1 MTIFYYGILSNTD
14 DGLELRAMTTRL
26 HYTIKPSWTWTQTQ
40 QLASASSTSF
50 CRSKSLHPSL
60 GGILIFHYVF
70 HETYNK
76 VYTMKGNAHCKIYI
90 VGKVLIYVFVPRHR
104 KNYTVFAESTI
115 SSRNLWQLIASL
127 LQTLPWFLWHCS
139 RCNGRKCWPN
149 FQAPITGLWV
159 LKLKLNLLIL
169 WPWSI
174 RSWEWV
180 VVSLLWYLTSISCK
194 YWMNLFESKICHW
207 APNPNQGT
215 WLYSYVLYIVLCST
229 AWWVF
234 FCYRIY
240 MTFWMLPSWCKPPQR
255 YIYTDLFCWFQVWKK
270 KEINSRSRGKYIFAS
285 VCVCV
290 FVFCEHD
297 T

>member
-1 MTIFYYGILSNTD
+1 
-14 DGLELRAMTTRL
+14 
-26 HYTIKPSWTWTQTQ
+26 
-40 QLASASSTSF
+40 
-50 CRSKSLHPSL
+50 
-60 GGILIFHYVF
+60 
-70 HETYNK
+70 
-76 VYTMKGNAHCKIYI
+76 
-90 VGKVLIYVFVPRHR
+90 VGKVLIYVSVPRHR
-104 KNYTVFAESTI
+104 KTYTVFAESTI

-194 YWMNLFESKICHW
+194 YWMNLFESKICYW

-215 WLYSYVLYIVLCST
+215 WLYSYVLDIVLCST
-229 AWWVF
+229 TRWVF
-234 FCYRIY
+234 LGVFFAIGFIWLFGCYHLDANLHGGIY
-240 MTFWMLPSWCKPPQR
+240 ILIYFAGFKFQRRKKLIQDLEGSTFLQ
-255 YIYTDLFCWFQVWKK
+255 
-270 KEINSRSRGKYIFAS
+270 

-290 FVFCEHD
+290 CLCFVSMIHSDAHWHFK
-297 T
+297 TWWWRAG